1 MLLETGLGQERKEAW
16 GLAGL
21 EELRMERRASGS
33 GSEEG
38 AWGFSTHWVCG
49 SWLGLPQRARGV
61 GGSGRVAS
69 SFKLR

>member
-38 AWGFSTHWVCG
+38 AWGFSTHLVG
-49 SWLGLPQRARGV
+49 NERDDRLVSVIPQV
-61 GGSGRVAS
+61 HIS
-69 SFKLR
+69 